1 MEKNHK
7 AVSPR
12 GAARKILE
20 LLKLDKKDVS
30 SIYAFAILAGILSL
44 AMPLGIQTII
54 GFVLAGSIS
63 TSIVILIF
71 LVVAAVLLY
80 GLLQVRQLQLT
91 EKIQQKLFVRYSLE
105 FADRL
110 PKMNIEK
117 LDAYYLPELVNRFF
131 DTVSLQKAVE
141 KLLLDV
147 PAAIIQIFFGL
158 ILLSL
163 YHPVF
168 IGFGAVLTL
177 IVYLIMRY
185 TLPAGFQKSIEASNM
200 KFATAAWLEEM
211 ARVIKS
217 FKYSRGTNLNIR
229 KTDGIVT
236 DYLEARTSYFKVL
249 LTQYWSLIIFKVVIT
264 AAMLIVGAVLLVDQ
278 QINIGQFIAA
288 DFVII
293 SIIGSV
299 EKLILNMD
307 KVYDILTSVEKLSKV
322 TESEVEVQGTVMLS
336 DSQNGV
342 SVLFENVGFTYG
354 NNVKALNSLNLNIVP
369 GDKVCIMGE
378 SGSGKSTILRLLTG
392 AFTNFTGSILLD
404 GMPIGNYNLNSIRSQ
419 TGILLS
425 QQDIFNGTIWE
436 NITMGSEEIRYEEVT
451 DLVNRCGLTSFVQSL
466 PKGYDTV
473 LDPTGKR
480 LNSKIRQDILLL
492 RALLGKKRL
501 LLLEEPL
508 NFLERKYKKN
518 IQDYIFSEENATV
531 LIATNDADTAARCNK
546 IIYLQDGVVKA
557 SGNWS
562 AIAPFLNENY
572 GQQ

>member
-1 MEKNHK
+1 MEKNK
-7 AVSPR
+7 NVVSPM

-20 LLKLDKKDVS
+20 LLSLDKKDVS

-54 GFVLAGSIS
+54 GFVLAGSLS
-63 TSIVILIF
+63 TSIVVLIV
-71 LVVAAVLLY
+71 LVVAAVIIY
-80 GLLQVRQLQLT
+80 GLLQVRQLQVT
-91 EKIQQKLFVRYSLE
+91 EKIQQKIFVRYSFE

-131 DTVSLQKAVE
+131 DTISLQKAVE

-147 PAAIIQIFFGL
+147 PAAVIQIFFGL
-158 ILLSL
+158 ILLSF

-168 IGFGAVLTL
+168 IAFGAVLAL
-177 IVYLIMRY
+177 IGYLIMRF
-185 TLPAGFQKSIEASNM
+185 TLPAGFQASIEASDQ
-200 KFATAAWLEEM
+200 KYATAAWLEEM

-217 FKYSRGTNLNIR
+217 FKYSRGTELNIK
-229 KTDGIVT
+229 KTDGIVSN
-236 DYLEARTSYFKVL
+236 YLHARTTYFKVL
-249 LTQYWSLIIFKVVIT
+249 LTQYWSLIMFKVLIT

-288 DFVII
+288 DIVIL
-293 SIIGSV
+293 SIIASV

-307 KVYDILTSVEKLSKV
+307 KVYDVLTSVEKLSKI
-322 TESEVEVQGTVMLS
+322 TESEIETQGTVELS
-336 DSQNGV
+336 DLNKGV
-342 SVLFENVGFTYG
+342 SILFENVGFVYG
-354 NNVKALNSLNLNIVP
+354 NQSKALEGLQLDIAA

-392 AFTNFTGSILLD
+392 AFKNFTGSILVD
-404 GMPIGNYNLNSIRSQ
+404 GIPMGNYNLHSVRSQ

-425 QQDIFNGTIWE
+425 QQDIFHGTIWE
-436 NITMGSEEIRYEEVT
+436 NITMGSSQIQYDEVT
-451 DLVNRCGLTSFVQSL
+451 DLVNRCGLTSFIQSL
-466 PKGYDTV
+466 PKGYDTL

-508 NFLERKYKKN
+508 NFLEKRYKQN

-531 LIATNDADTAARCNK
+531 IIATNDVEIAARCNK
-546 IIYLQDGVVKA
+546 VIYLQDGFVKA
-557 SGNWS
+557 AGNWS
-562 AIAPFLNENY
+562 SIASLLNENY
-572 GQQ
+572 GQ

>member
-1 MEKNHK
+1 MEKNK
-7 AVSPR
+7 NVVSPM

-20 LLKLDKKDVS
+20 LLRLDKKDVS

-54 GFVLAGSIS
+54 GFVMAGSLS
-63 TSIVILIF
+63 TSIVILIV
-71 LVVAAVLLY
+71 LVVAAVFIY
-80 GLLQVRQLQLT
+80 GLLQVRQLQVT

-168 IGFGAVLTL
+168 IGFGAVLTF
-177 IVYLIMRY
+177 IVYLIMRF
-185 TLPAGFQKSIEASNM
+185 TLPAGFQASIEASNQ

-217 FKYSRGTNLNIR
+217 FKYSRGTELNIK
-229 KTDGIVT
+229 KTDGIVSQ
-236 DYLEARTSYFKVL
+236 YLDARTSYFKVL
-249 LTQYWSLIIFKVVIT
+249 LTQYWSLIVFKVLIT

-288 DFVII
+288 DFVIL
-293 SIIGSV
+293 SIIASV

-307 KVYDILTSVEKLSKV
+307 KVYDLLTSVEKLSKI
-322 TESEVEVQGTVMLS
+322 TESEIEVQGTVELADTS
-336 DSQNGV
+336 KGV
-342 SVLFENVGFTYG
+342 SILFENVGFVYG
-354 NNVKALNSLNLNIVP
+354 NQSKALEGLQLNIAA

-392 AFTNFTGSILLD
+392 AFKNFSGSILLD
-404 GMPIGNYNLNSIRSQ
+404 GIPMGNYNLNSVRSQ

-436 NITMGSEEIRYEEVT
+436 NITMGSNQIQYDEVT
-451 DLVNRCGLTSFVQSL
+451 DLVNRCGLTSFIQSL

-508 NFLERKYKKN
+508 NFLEKRYKQN

-531 LIATNDADTAARCNK
+531 IIATNDAEIAARCNK
-546 IIYLQDGVVKA
+546 VIYLQDGFVKA

-562 AIAPFLNENY
+562 TIASLLNENY
-572 GQQ
+572 GQ

>member
-1 MEKNHK
+1 MEKNK
-7 AVSPR
+7 NAVSPM

-20 LLKLDKKDVS
+20 LLNLDKKDVS

-54 GFVLAGSIS
+54 GFVMAGSLS
-63 TSIVILIF
+63 TSIVILII
-71 LVVAAVLLY
+71 LVVAAVLIY
-80 GLLQVRQLQLT
+80 GLLQIRQLQVT

-185 TLPAGFQKSIEASNM
+185 TLPAGFEASIEASNQ

-217 FKYSRGTNLNIR
+217 FKYSRGTKLNIR
-229 KTDGIVT
+229 KTDRIVT
-236 DYLEARTSYFKVL
+236 QYLDARTSYFKVL
-249 LTQYWSLIIFKVVIT
+249 LTQYWSLILFKVIIT

-288 DFVII
+288 DIVIL
-293 SIIGSV
+293 SIIASV

-307 KVYDILTSVEKLSKV
+307 KVYDLLTSVEKLSKI
-322 TESEVEVQGTVMLS
+322 TESEIEEQGTVILT
-336 DSQNGV
+336 DINAGV
-342 SVLFENVGFTYG
+342 TLLFENVGFAYA
-354 NNVKALNSLNLNIVP
+354 NDSKALEGLNLNIAP

-392 AFTNFTGSILLD
+392 AFNNFTGSILLD
-404 GMPIGNYNLNSIRSQ
+404 GIPLGNYNLNSIRSQ

-436 NITMGSEEIRYEEVT
+436 NITMGSEEIKYEEVT
-451 DLVNRCGLTSFVQSL
+451 DLVNKCGLTSFVQSL
-466 PKGYDTV
+466 PKGYDTL

-508 NFLERKYKKN
+508 NFLEKTYKHN

-531 LIATNDADTAARCNK
+531 IIATNDVEVAARCNK
-546 IIYLQDGVVKA
+546 IIYLEKGFVKA
-557 SGNWS
+557 SGDWS
-562 AIAPFLNENY
+562 TIAPLLNENY
-572 GQQ
+572 GQ

>member
-1 MEKNHK
+1 MEKNK
-7 AVSPR
+7 NVVSPM

-20 LLKLDKKDVS
+20 LLSLDKKDVS

-54 GFVLAGSIS
+54 GFVLAGSLS
-63 TSIVILIF
+63 TSIVVLIV
-71 LVVAAVLLY
+71 LVVAAVIIY
-80 GLLQVRQLQLT
+80 GLLQVRQLQVT
-91 EKIQQKLFVRYSLE
+91 EKIQQKIFVRYSFE

-131 DTVSLQKAVE
+131 DTISLQKAVE

-158 ILLSL
+158 ILLSF

-168 IGFGAVLTL
+168 IAFGAVLAL
-177 IVYLIMRY
+177 IGYLIMRF
-185 TLPAGFQKSIEASNM
+185 TLPAGFQASIEASDQ
-200 KFATAAWLEEM
+200 KYATAAWLEEM

-217 FKYSRGTNLNIR
+217 FKYSRGTELNIK
-229 KTDGIVT
+229 KTDGIVSN
-236 DYLEARTSYFKVL
+236 YLHARTTYFKVL
-249 LTQYWSLIIFKVVIT
+249 LTQYWSLIMFKVLIT

-288 DFVII
+288 DIVIL
-293 SIIGSV
+293 SIIASV

-307 KVYDILTSVEKLSKV
+307 KVYDVLTSVEKLSKI
-322 TESEVEVQGTVMLS
+322 TESEIETQGTVELS
-336 DSQNGV
+336 DLNKGV
-342 SVLFENVGFTYG
+342 SILFENVGFVYG
-354 NNVKALNSLNLNIVP
+354 NQSKALEGLQLDIAA

-392 AFTNFTGSILLD
+392 AFKNFTGSILVD
-404 GMPIGNYNLNSIRSQ
+404 GIPMGNYNLHSVRSQ

-425 QQDIFNGTIWE
+425 QQDIFHGTIWE
-436 NITMGSEEIRYEEVT
+436 NITMGSSQIQYDEVT
-451 DLVNRCGLTSFVQSL
+451 DLVNRCGLTSFIQSL
-466 PKGYDTV
+466 PKGYDTL

-508 NFLERKYKKN
+508 NFLEKRYKQN

-531 LIATNDADTAARCNK
+531 IIATNDVEIAARCNK
-546 IIYLQDGVVKA
+546 VIYLQDGFVKA
-557 SGNWS
+557 AGNWS
-562 AIAPFLNENY
+562 SIASLLNENY
-572 GQQ
+572 GQ

>member
-1 MEKNHK
+1 MEKSKNI
-7 AVSPR
+7 VSPM

-20 LLKLDKKDVS
+20 LLNLDKKDVS

-54 GFVLAGSIS
+54 GFVLAGSLS
-63 TSIVILIF
+63 TSIVVLIV
-71 LVVAAVLLY
+71 LVVAAVIIY
-80 GLLQVRQLQLT
+80 GLLQVRQLQVT
-91 EKIQQKLFVRYSLE
+91 EKIQQKIFVRYSFE

-131 DTVSLQKAVE
+131 DTISLQKAVE

-147 PAAIIQIFFGL
+147 LAAVIQIFFGL
-158 ILLSL
+158 ILLSF

-168 IGFGAVLTL
+168 IAFGAVLAL
-177 IVYLIMRY
+177 IGYLIMRF
-185 TLPAGFQKSIEASNM
+185 TLPAGFQASIEASDQ
-200 KFATAAWLEEM
+200 KYATAAWLEEM

-217 FKYSRGTNLNIR
+217 FKYSRGTELNIK
-229 KTDGIVT
+229 KTDGIVSN
-236 DYLEARTSYFKVL
+236 YLHARTTYFKVL
-249 LTQYWSLIIFKVVIT
+249 LTQYWSLIMFKVLIT

-278 QINIGQFIAA
+278 QINIGQFIVA
-288 DFVII
+288 DIVIL
-293 SIIGSV
+293 SIIASV

-307 KVYDILTSVEKLSKV
+307 KVYDVLTSVEKLSKI
-322 TESEVEVQGTVMLS
+322 TESEIETQGTVELS
-336 DSQNGV
+336 DLNKGV
-342 SVLFENVGFTYG
+342 SILFENVGFVYG
-354 NNVKALNSLNLNIVP
+354 NQSKALEGLQLDIAA

-392 AFTNFTGSILLD
+392 AFKNFTGSILVD
-404 GMPIGNYNLNSIRSQ
+404 GIPMGNYNLHSVRSQ

-425 QQDIFNGTIWE
+425 QQDIFHGTIWE
-436 NITMGSEEIRYEEVT
+436 NITMGSSQIQYDEVT
-451 DLVNRCGLTSFVQSL
+451 DLVNRCGLTSFIQSL
-466 PKGYDTV
+466 PKGYDTL

-508 NFLERKYKKN
+508 NFLEKRYKQN

-531 LIATNDADTAARCNK
+531 IIATNDVEIAARCNK
-546 IIYLQDGVVKA
+546 VIYLQDGFVKA
-557 SGNWS
+557 AGNWS
-562 AIAPFLNENY
+562 SIASLLNENY
-572 GQQ
+572 GQ

>member
-1 MEKNHK
+1 MEKNK
-7 AVSPR
+7 NVVSPM

-20 LLKLDKKDVS
+20 LLRLDKKDVS

-54 GFVLAGSIS
+54 GFVMAGSLS
-63 TSIVILIF
+63 TSIVILIV
-71 LVVAAVLLY
+71 LVVAAVFIY
-80 GLLQVRQLQLT
+80 GLLQVRQLQVT

-141 KLLLDV
+141 KILLDV

-168 IGFGAVLTL
+168 IGFGAVLTF
-177 IVYLIMRY
+177 IVYLIMRF
-185 TLPAGFQKSIEASNM
+185 TLPAGFQASIEASNQ

-217 FKYSRGTNLNIR
+217 FKYSRGTELNIK
-229 KTDGIVT
+229 KTDGIVSQ
-236 DYLEARTSYFKVL
+236 YLDARTSYFKVL
-249 LTQYWSLIIFKVVIT
+249 LTQYWSLIVFKVLIT

-288 DFVII
+288 DFVIL
-293 SIIGSV
+293 SIIASV

-307 KVYDILTSVEKLSKV
+307 KVYDLLTSVEKLSKI
-322 TESEVEVQGTVMLS
+322 TESEIEVQGTVELADAS
-336 DSQNGV
+336 KGV
-342 SVLFENVGFTYG
+342 SILFENVGFVYG
-354 NNVKALNSLNLNIVP
+354 NQSKALEGLQLNIAA

-392 AFTNFTGSILLD
+392 AFKNFSGSILLD
-404 GMPIGNYNLNSIRSQ
+404 GIPMGNYNLNSVRSQ

-436 NITMGSEEIRYEEVT
+436 NITMGSNQIQYDEVT
-451 DLVNRCGLTSFVQSL
+451 DLVNRCGLTSFIQSL

-508 NFLERKYKKN
+508 NFLEKRYKQN

-531 LIATNDADTAARCNK
+531 IIATNDAEIAARCNK
-546 IIYLQDGVVKA
+546 VIYLQDGFVKA

-562 AIAPFLNENY
+562 TIASLLNENY
-572 GQQ
+572 GQ

>member
-1 MEKNHK
+1 MEKNK
-7 AVSPR
+7 NVVSPM

-20 LLKLDKKDVS
+20 LLNLDKKDVS

-54 GFVLAGSIS
+54 GFVLAGSLS
-63 TSIVILIF
+63 TSIVVLIV
-71 LVVAAVLLY
+71 LVVAAVIIY
-80 GLLQVRQLQLT
+80 GLLQVRQLQVT
-91 EKIQQKLFVRYSLE
+91 EKIQQKIFVRYSFE

-158 ILLSL
+158 ILLSF

-168 IGFGAVLTL
+168 IAFGAVLAL
-177 IVYLIMRY
+177 IGYLIMRF
-185 TLPAGFQKSIEASNM
+185 TLPAGFQASIEASDQ

-217 FKYSRGTNLNIR
+217 FKYSRGTELNIR
-229 KTDGIVT
+229 KTDGIVSN
-236 DYLEARTSYFKVL
+236 YLEARTSYFKVL
-249 LTQYWSLIIFKVVIT
+249 LTQYWSLIMFKVLIT

-288 DFVII
+288 DIVIL
-293 SIIGSV
+293 SIIASV

-307 KVYDILTSVEKLSKV
+307 KVYDVLTSVEKLSKI
-322 TESEVEVQGTVMLS
+322 TESEIETQGSVHLS
-336 DSQNGV
+336 DTNRGV
-342 SVLFENVGFTYG
+342 SVLFENVGFVYG
-354 NNVKALNSLNLNIVP
+354 NQSKALEGLQLNIAA

-392 AFTNFTGSILLD
+392 AFKSFSGSILVD
-404 GMPIGNYNLNSIRSQ
+404 GIPMGNYNLNSIRSQ

-425 QQDIFNGTIWE
+425 QQDIFHGTIWE
-436 NITMGSEEIRYEEVT
+436 NITMGSSQIQYDEVT
-451 DLVNRCGLTSFVQSL
+451 DLVNRCGLTSFIQSL

-473 LDPTGKR
+473 LDPTGKK

-508 NFLERKYKKN
+508 NFLEKRYKQN

-531 LIATNDADTAARCNK
+531 IIATNDVEIAARCNK
-546 IIYLQDGVVKA
+546 VIYLQDGFVKA

-562 AIAPFLNENY
+562 TIASLLNENY
-572 GQQ
+572 GQ

>member
-1 MEKNHK
+1 MEKNK
-7 AVSPR
+7 NVVSPM

-20 LLKLDKKDVS
+20 LLSLDKKDVS

-54 GFVLAGSIS
+54 GFVLAGSLS
-63 TSIVILIF
+63 TSIVVLIV
-71 LVVAAVLLY
+71 LVVAAVIIY
-80 GLLQVRQLQLT
+80 GLLQVRQLQVT
-91 EKIQQKLFVRYSLE
+91 EKIQQKIFVRYSFE

-158 ILLSL
+158 ILLSF

-168 IGFGAVLTL
+168 IAFGAVLAL
-177 IVYLIMRY
+177 IGYLIMRF
-185 TLPAGFQKSIEASNM
+185 TLPAGFQASIEASDQ

-217 FKYSRGTNLNIR
+217 FKYSRGTELNIR
-229 KTDGIVT
+229 KTDGIVSN
-236 DYLEARTSYFKVL
+236 YLEARTSYFKVL
-249 LTQYWSLIIFKVVIT
+249 LTQYWSLIMFKVLIT

-288 DFVII
+288 DIVIL
-293 SIIGSV
+293 SIIASV

-307 KVYDILTSVEKLSKV
+307 KVYDVLTSVEKLSKI
-322 TESEVEVQGTVMLS
+322 TESEIETQGSVHLS
-336 DSQNGV
+336 DTNRGV
-342 SVLFENVGFTYG
+342 SVLFENVGFVYG
-354 NNVKALNSLNLNIVP
+354 NQSKALEGLQLDIAA

-392 AFTNFTGSILLD
+392 AFKNFSGSILVD
-404 GMPIGNYNLNSIRSQ
+404 GIPMGNYNLQSVRSQ

-425 QQDIFNGTIWE
+425 QQDIFHGTIWE
-436 NITMGSEEIRYEEVT
+436 NITMGSSQIQYDEVT
-451 DLVNRCGLTSFVQSL
+451 DLVNRCGLTSFIQSL
-466 PKGYDTV
+466 PKGYDTL

-508 NFLERKYKKN
+508 NFLEKRYKQN

-531 LIATNDADTAARCNK
+531 IIATNDVEIAARCNK
-546 IIYLQDGVVKA
+546 VIYLQDGFVKA
-557 SGNWS
+557 AGNWS
-562 AIAPFLNENY
+562 SIASLLNENY
-572 GQQ
+572 GQ

>member
-1 MEKNHK
+1 MEKNK
-7 AVSPR
+7 NAVSPM

-20 LLKLDKKDVS
+20 LLSLDKKDVS

-54 GFVLAGSIS
+54 GFVMAGSLS
-63 TSIVILIF
+63 TSIVILIV
-71 LVVAAVLLY
+71 LVVAAVLLL
-80 GLLQVRQLQLT
+80 GLLQVRQLQVT

-158 ILLSL
+158 ILLSM

-185 TLPAGFQKSIEASNM
+185 TLPAGFQASIEASDQ
-200 KFATAAWLEEM
+200 KFATASWLEEM

-217 FKYSRGTNLNIR
+217 FKYSRGTKLNIR

-236 DYLEARTSYFKVL
+236 KYLDARTSYFKVL
-249 LTQYWSLIIFKVVIT
+249 LTQYWSLILFKVVIT
-264 AAMLIVGAVLLVDQ
+264 AAMLIVGAILLVDQ

-288 DFVII
+288 DIVII
-293 SIIGSV
+293 SIIASV

-307 KVYDILTSVEKLSKV
+307 KVYDLLTSVEKLSKI
-322 TESEVEVQGTVMLS
+322 TESEIEKHGTVILS
-336 DSQNGV
+336 DTAKGV
-342 SVLFENVGFTYG
+342 SLLFENVGFTYG
-354 NNVKALNSLNLNIVP
+354 NNSKALEGLSLNIDP
-369 GDKVCIMGE
+369 GDKICIMGE

-392 AFTNFTGSILLD
+392 AFNNFTGSILLD
-404 GMPIGNYNLNSIRSQ
+404 GIPLGNYNLNSVRSQ

-425 QQDIFNGTIWE
+425 QQDIFHGTIWE
-436 NITMGSEEIRYEEVT
+436 NITMGSEEISYEEVT

-466 PKGYDTV
+466 PQGYDTV

-508 NFLERKYKKN
+508 NFLEKTYKHN
-518 IQDYIFSEENATV
+518 IQDYIFSEENVTV
-531 LIATNDADTAARCNK
+531 IIATNDVETAARCNK
-546 IIYLQDGVVKA
+546 IVYLEEGVVKA

-562 AIAPFLNENY
+562 TIAPLLNENH
-572 GQQ
+572 GQ

>member
-1 MEKNHK
+1 MEKNK
-7 AVSPR
+7 NIVSPM

-20 LLKLDKKDVS
+20 LLNLDKKDVS

-54 GFVLAGSIS
+54 GFVLAGSLS
-63 TSIVILIF
+63 TSIVVLIV
-71 LVVAAVLLY
+71 LVVAAVIIY
-80 GLLQVRQLQLT
+80 GLLQVRQLQVT
-91 EKIQQKLFVRYSLE
+91 EKIQQKIFVRYSFE

-131 DTVSLQKAVE
+131 DTISLQKAVE

-147 PAAIIQIFFGL
+147 PAAVIQIFFGL
-158 ILLSL
+158 ILLSF

-168 IGFGAVLTL
+168 IAFGAVLAL
-177 IVYLIMRY
+177 IGYLIMRF
-185 TLPAGFQKSIEASNM
+185 TLPAGFQASIEASDQ
-200 KFATAAWLEEM
+200 KYATAAWLEEM

-217 FKYSRGTNLNIR
+217 FKYSRGTELNIK
-229 KTDGIVT
+229 KTDGIVSN
-236 DYLEARTSYFKVL
+236 YLHARTTYFKVL
-249 LTQYWSLIIFKVVIT
+249 LTQSWSLIMFKVLIT

-288 DFVII
+288 DIVIL
-293 SIIGSV
+293 SIIASV

-307 KVYDILTSVEKLSKV
+307 KVYDVLTSVEKLSKI
-322 TESEVEVQGTVMLS
+322 TESEIETQGTVELS
-336 DSQNGV
+336 DLNKGV
-342 SVLFENVGFTYG
+342 SILFENVGFVYG
-354 NNVKALNSLNLNIVP
+354 NQSKALEGLQLDIAA

-392 AFTNFTGSILLD
+392 AFKNFSGSILVD
-404 GMPIGNYNLNSIRSQ
+404 GIPMGNYNLQSVRSQ

-425 QQDIFNGTIWE
+425 QQDIFHGTIWE
-436 NITMGSEEIRYEEVT
+436 NITMGSSQIQYDEVT
-451 DLVNRCGLTSFVQSL
+451 DLVNRCGLTSFIQSL
-466 PKGYDTV
+466 PKGYDTL

-508 NFLERKYKKN
+508 NFLEKRYKQN

-531 LIATNDADTAARCNK
+531 IIATNDVEIAARCNK
-546 IIYLQDGVVKA
+546 VIYLQDGFVKA
-557 SGNWS
+557 AGNWS
-562 AIAPFLNENY
+562 SIASLLNENY
-572 GQQ
+572 GQ